1 MSRANRQ
8 PASSASTPSLQELRA
23 ARGTTPSLARR
34 YRGWLI
40 AGGVFI
46 ALVLFGF
53 FGLPPIIK
61 AQAVKQLSERLG
73 REVAVERVRVN
84 PLVLSVAIEGFAIAE
99 ADPAAGEFTGWNR
112 LYVNLDSWPLL
123 LGRVRFQAIELDGF
137 RARVARDDAGV
148 FNYADIV
155 ARLTKASDKAA
166 APTESA
172 KPEGKLLAMAIAR
185 LAVND
190 ARVSFSDAGLER
202 PFATVAGPV
211 SFTLSDFH
219 TVGDPNA
226 PYSFEVHTDAGER
239 LAWRGSVSVDP
250 VKSVGELVLENINI
264 ARFSPYYHTL
274 VEGELK
280 SAFVDFSGR
289 YEVALGEGEPV
300 LTLADG
306 RFVLREVRFGAA
318 DSEVDAFA
326 LRRLEVSGLAANA
339 VKRSADVARVSV
351 EGVAVRAVRDAEGI
365 DLVRL
370 AMPRAAASGA
380 ASEPAPGAEADEA
393 APLPVV
399 RLGEFSVSD
408 VKVVVEDITQPR
420 RAEHR
425 IENVEFS
432 LRDLDSSDLAR
443 ALPLALAVTLPEG
456 GRVALSGTV
465 SAAPLAAE
473 LDVAVAGVRVD
484 NASPYVEPFIN
495 LRLASGAVRVNG
507 KATLRD
513 GAAGFA
519 GDFGVGGFRAVDGKA
534 AEDFVRWEDFSISGI
549 RATTEPLAF
558 HADEIRFV
566 KPVAS
571 LRVEQDGSL
580 NIAKAASP
588 VAESAAAETGTP
600 TAEAGEKAAPLPAIT
615 VGVFA
620 LEDATF
626 RYEDNS
632 IAPAART
639 SLTNFH
645 GKISGLSSEA
655 LGRADVH
662 IEGKVD
668 GVAPVLISGK
678 MNPLGV
684 PAFVDLVVDF
694 RNIDLLP
701 GAGPYVGKFVGRE
714 LSRGS
719 LSVAVKAKLNDR
731 KIDTDNLV
739 VFDQFYLGERTNSP
753 DATKLP
759 VGLAL
764 ALLRDVNGKI
774 SLPVPVK
781 GSLDDPQFKIGRVVA
796 QVFVNILTKAA
807 TSPFSLLGAAF
818 GGGGDE
824 LGWQDFAAGSAN
836 MDEAGLKKLETVAK
850 ALGARPALKL
860 EIAGGY
866 DPVRDGAALRL
877 DALEKQVRAAAWEER
892 RRTDPATPP
901 ADEIVIT
908 EEERLAVLT
917 RLYALNFPAV
927 EGVIEAAVTEETPIQ
942 LTLPESEPT
951 TSQRVVR
958 RQVGRLTRY
967 GETTSTLASR
977 RAPAVLPVVEPAPVV
992 EPVPT
997 GAPAVEGVTPE
1008 RMVLRLAAGIQVT
1021 DTDLR
1026 ELGDA
1031 RAQAVRTW
1039 LLETGAVPA
1048 ERVFLGPLAPGGA
1061 RVNLNLQ

>member
-1 MSRANRQ
+1 MSRAPRS

-23 ARGTTPSLARR
+23 ARGTTPSWARR
-34 YRGWLI
+34 YRGRLI

-53 FGLPPIIK
+53 FGLPPIIQ

-73 REVAVERVRVN
+73 REVAIERVRVN
-84 PLVLSVAIEGFAIAE
+84 PLVLSVTVEGFAIAE
-99 ADPAAGEFTGWNR
+99 ADAAAGEFTGWKR

-137 RARVARDDAGV
+137 RARVSKDEAGV
-148 FNYADIV
+148 FNYADIL
-155 ARLTKASDKAA
+155 ARVTNPGETPDAA
-166 APTESA
+166 AVSA
-172 KPEGKLLAMAIAR
+172 EPAGKPLALAIAR
-185 LAVND
+185 LAVSD
-190 ARVSFSDAGLER
+190 ARVSFSDASLER

-211 SFTLSDFH
+211 SFTLTDFH

-239 LAWRGSVSVDP
+239 LAWRGSVSADP
-250 VKSVGELVLENINI
+250 VKSAGELVLENINI
-264 ARFSPYYHTL
+264 ARLAPYYHTL
-274 VEGELK
+274 VAGELK

-289 YEVALGEGEPV
+289 YELALGEGEPV
-300 LTLADG
+300 MKLADG

-318 DSEVDAFA
+318 DSEVDAFS
-326 LRRLEVSGLAANA
+326 LRRLEVSGMTADA

-370 AMPRAAASGA
+370 AMPRVAANAGASA
-380 ASEPAPGAEADEA
+380 ESISEAGADEA
-393 APLPVV
+393 APVPVV
-399 RLGEFSVSD
+399 RLRELAVSD
-408 VKVVVEDITQPR
+408 VKVVVEDLTQPR

-432 LRDLDSSDLAR
+432 LRDLNSSDLAR

-456 GRVALSGTV
+456 GRVAVSGTV
-465 SAAPLAAE
+465 SAEPLAAE
-473 LDVAVAGVRVD
+473 LDVAVAGVRFD

-495 LRLASGAVRVNG
+495 LRLAGGTVRVNG

-519 GDFGVGGFRAVDGKA
+519 GDFGVGGFRAVDGKEA
-534 AEDFVRWEDFSISGI
+534 QDFVRWEDFAITGI
-549 RATTEPLAF
+549 RATSEPLAF

-566 KPVAS
+566 KPAAT

-580 NIAKAASP
+580 NIAHVASS
-588 VAESAAAETGTP
+588 VAEPAAADAEKQADKGTTSP
-600 TAEAGEKAAPLPAIT
+600 MPVIT
-615 VGVFA
+615 VGLFA
-620 LEDATF
+620 LEDAAL
-626 RYEDNS
+626 RYEDRS
-632 IAPAART
+632 IVPAART
-639 SLTNFH
+639 SLTGFQ
-645 GKISGLSSEA
+645 GKIAGLSSEA

-662 IEGKVD
+662 LEGKVD

-678 MNPLGV
+678 MNPLGE
-684 PAFVDLVVDF
+684 PAFVDLVFDF
-694 RNIDLLP
+694 RNIDLRP
-701 GAGPYVGKFVGRE
+701 GAGPYVGKFAGRE

-774 SLPVPVK
+774 SLPVPVQ
-781 GSLDDPQFKIGRVVA
+781 GSLDDPQFKIGRVVV

-824 LGWQDFAAGSAN
+824 LGWQDFSAGSVN

-860 EIAGGY
+860 EIVGGY

-877 DALEKQVRAAAWEER
+877 NALEKQVRAAVWEER

-901 ADEIVIT
+901 ADEIVMT
-908 EEERLAVLT
+908 EAERLAVLT
-917 RLYALNFPAV
+917 KLYALAFPAGA
-927 EGVIEAAVTEETPIQ
+927 GVAEEVATEETSIQ
-942 LTLPESEPT
+942 LTIPEPEVATSE
-951 TSQRVVR
+951 RVAR
-958 RQVGRLTRY
+958 RQVGRLPRY
-967 GETTSTLASR
+967 GGTVIVSMPRSE
-977 RAPAVLPVVEPAPVV
+977 PAAVAQPVVEPAPVA
-992 EPVPT
+992 ESAPE
-997 GAPAVEGVTPE
+997 PAVAGVTPE
-1008 RMVLRLAAGIQVT
+1008 RMVLRLAAGMPVSE
-1021 DTDLR
+1021 TDLQA
-1026 ELGDA
+1026 LGDA

-1039 LLETGAVPA
+1039 LLETGAVQA